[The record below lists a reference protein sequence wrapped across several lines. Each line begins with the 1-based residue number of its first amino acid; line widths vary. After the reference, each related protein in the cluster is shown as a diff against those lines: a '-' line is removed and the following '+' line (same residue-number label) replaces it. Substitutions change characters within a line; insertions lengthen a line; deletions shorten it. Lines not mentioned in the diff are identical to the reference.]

1 VCKCTLVILERNF
14 DFFVLYVK
22 RHVHVLRNTLAKF
35 RAPCSLTEH
44 LAMNAYSGNG
54 GIAPR
59 SH

>member
-1 VCKCTLVILERNF
+1 VILERNF